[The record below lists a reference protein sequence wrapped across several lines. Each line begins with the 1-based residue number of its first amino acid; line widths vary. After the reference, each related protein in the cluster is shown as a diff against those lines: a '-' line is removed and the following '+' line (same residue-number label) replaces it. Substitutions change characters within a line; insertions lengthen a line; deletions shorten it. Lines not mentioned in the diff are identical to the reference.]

1 MGTVK
6 KIVKKWSIFDPT
18 VVMVSSLPPYAVLVV
33 VSKRKTRGGN
43 QTPSQKIVIL
53 RWQGRTDDKSFIS
66 VVKIN

>member
-33 VSKRKTRGGN
+33 VSKRKK
-43 QTPSQKIVIL
+43 PE
-53 RWQGRTDDKSFIS
+53 TDD
-66 VVKIN
+66 